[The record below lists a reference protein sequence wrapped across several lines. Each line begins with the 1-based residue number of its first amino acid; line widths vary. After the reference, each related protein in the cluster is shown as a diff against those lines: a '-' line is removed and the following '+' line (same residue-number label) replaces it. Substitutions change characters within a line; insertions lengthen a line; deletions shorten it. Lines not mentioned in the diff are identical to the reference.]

1 MDYKRNKKSVAVKVM
16 SYILAGVIM
25 AATIPLPSLVV
36 LIVKVGVEYAWIAG
50 IVWVVSIAV
59 RLGARAWKDRLDA

>member
-1 MDYKRNKKSVAVKVM
+1 MDYKRSKKSVAVKVL

-25 AATIPLPSLVV
+25 AATIPLPSLVA

>member
-36 LIVKVGVEYAWIAG
+36 LIVKVGVEYAWIAAVAYVLS
-50 IVWVVSIAV
+50 IVV
-59 RLGARAWKDRLDA
+59 RMIARAWKDRLDA